1 MAQDQGSTIKQ
12 FVKEFDN
19 DRHRLMDIA
28 RKVQAQFGYISEDAM
43 GTIAQALGIPLV
55 EVRDMVSFYTF
66 FDLREKGKNVIRLCD
81 AVVERMHGMDL
92 VAQAF
97 EKELGIPF
105 GQTTK
110 DGSVSLKYTAC
121 MGMSDQPP
129 SALING
135 LPVTRICP
143 EDVPGIV
150 KDIKSGKK
158 FTSDKLQNAI
168 PSSQVETNL
177 RKGGEVIFAPMERG
191 SAIRQAI
198 NKSPEAVIDQITQ
211 SGLRG
216 RGGAGFPTGM
226 KWSFCR
232 KAKGREHFLICNA
245 DEGEPGTF
253 KDRVILTKAPDILF
267 EGMTVAGYAIGA
279 SEGYLYLRGE
289 YAFLLGFLEQVL
301 EQRRHVGL
309 LGRNIAGKQGFN
321 FDIRIQLGAGA
332 YICGEESSLIESLE
346 GKRGA
351 PRHRP
356 PFPVT
361 YGYLEQP
368 TSVNN
373 VETLCCAARVL
384 EKGPDWFKKIGTKD
398 STGTKALSVSGDCTR
413 PGVYEVA
420 FGITIDDLLDIVG
433 SDHPQAV
440 QIGGPSG
447 TCVAPKDF
455 GRKICFED
463 IATGGS
469 VIVIGR
475 KRDLL
480 GIVHSFTEF
489 FNDESCGWCAP
500 CRAGTTLI
508 LKILDK
514 ILEGDGSTH
523 DLAMLEKVGN
533 TIKKMSRCGL
543 GQTAA
548 NPILTTL
555 QNFRVL
561 YEALCK
567 TDEYIPPFDYKKAI
581 AAGVDIAGREPVEEE
596 E

>member
-12 FVKEFDN
+12 IVKDFGN

-28 RKVQAQFGYISEDAM
+28 LGVQTQFGYLSDDAM
-43 GTIAQALGIPLV
+43 ETIAQELGIPFV

-66 FDLREKGKNVIRLCD
+66 LDRKEEGKNVIRLCD

-105 GQTTK
+105 GRTTK
-110 DGSVSLKYTAC
+110 DGSISLRYTAC

-135 LPVTRICP
+135 LPLTRICP

-150 KDIKSGKK
+150 KDIKGGKK
-158 FTSDKLQNAI
+158 YTREKLQGAI

-177 RKGGEVIFAPMERG
+177 RKAGEVIFAPMERG
-191 SAIRQAI
+191 AAIREAI
-198 NKSPEAVIDQITQ
+198 NRPPEEVIDQITQ

-232 KAKGREHFLICNA
+232 KAKGKEHYLICNA

-253 KDRVILTKAPDILF
+253 KDRVILTEAPDLLF

-279 SEGYLYLRGE
+279 KEGYLYLRGE
-289 YAFLLGFLEQVL
+289 YAYLLGFLEQVL
-301 EQRRHVGL
+301 EKRRHVGL
-309 LGRNIAGKQGFN
+309 LGRNIAGKQGFDY
-321 FDIRIQLGAGA
+321 DIRIQLGAGA
-332 YICGEESSLIESLE
+332 YVCGEESSLIESLE

-351 PRHRP
+351 PRDRP

-384 EKGPDWFKKIGTKD
+384 EKGPEWFKKIGTKD

-413 PGVYEVA
+413 PGVYEVTL
-420 FGITIDDLLDIVG
+420 GITIDELLDMAG
-433 SDHPQAV
+433 ADRPQAV

-469 VIVIGR
+469 VIIIGKQR
-475 KRDLL
+475 SLL
-480 GIVHSFTEF
+480 DIVKSFTEF
-489 FNDESCGWCAP
+489 FTDESCGWCAP

-508 LKILDK
+508 LQMLDK
-514 ILEGDGSTH
+514 ILEGRGSTQ
-523 DLAMLEKVGN
+523 DLTELQKVGN

-548 NPILTTL
+548 NPILTSL
-555 QNFRVL
+555 QNFRGL

-567 TDEYIPPFDYKKAI
+567 TDEFVPPFEYEKAL
-581 AAGVDIAGREPVEEE
+581 AAGVEIAGREPVEEE

>member
-12 FVKEFDN
+12 IAKDFGN

-28 RKVQAQFGYISEDAM
+28 LGVQTQFGYISDDAM
-43 GTIAQALGIPLV
+43 ETIAQELGIPFV

-66 FDLREKGKNVIRLCD
+66 LDREEDGKNVIRLCD

-105 GQTTK
+105 GRTTK
-110 DGSVSLKYTAC
+110 DGSISLRYTAC

-135 LPVTRICP
+135 LPLTRICP

-150 KDIKSGKK
+150 KDVKGGKK
-158 FTSDKLQNAI
+158 YTREKLQGAI

-177 RKGGEVIFAPMERG
+177 RKAGEVIFAPVERG
-191 SAIRQAI
+191 AAIREAI
-198 NKSPEAVIDQITQ
+198 NRAPEEVIDQITQ

-232 KAKGREHFLICNA
+232 KAKGKEHYLICNA

-253 KDRVILTKAPDILF
+253 KDRVILTEAPDLLF

-279 SEGYLYLRGE
+279 KEGYLYLRGE
-289 YAFLLGFLEQVL
+289 YAYLLGFLEQVL
-301 EQRRHVGL
+301 EKRRHVGL
-309 LGRNIAGKQGFN
+309 LGRNIAGKQGFDY
-321 FDIRIQLGAGA
+321 DIRIQLGAGA
-332 YICGEESSLIESLE
+332 YVCGEESSLIESLE

-351 PRHRP
+351 PRDRP

-384 EKGPDWFKKIGTKD
+384 EKGPDWFKRIGTKD
-398 STGTKALSVSGDCTR
+398 STGTKALSVSGDCNR

-420 FGITIDDLLDIVG
+420 LGITIDELLDLAG
-433 SDHPQAV
+433 ADHPQAV

-469 VIVIGR
+469 VIIIGKQR
-475 KRDLL
+475 SLL
-480 GIVHSFTEF
+480 DIVKSFTEF
-489 FNDESCGWCAP
+489 FTDESCGWCAP

-508 LKILDK
+508 LEMLDK
-514 ILEGDGSTH
+514 ILEGRGSTQ
-523 DLAMLEKVGN
+523 DLAELQKVGN

-548 NPILTTL
+548 NPILTSL
-555 QNFRVL
+555 QNFRGL
-561 YEALCK
+561 YESLCK
-567 TDEYIPPFDYKKAI
+567 TDEFVPPFEYEKAL
-581 AAGVDIAGREPVEEE
+581 AAGVEIAGREPVEEE